1 MPLQQQIET
10 IITKRRMNQGEFVSY
25 YEKTSAI
32 YDFVNG
38 VKSFK
43 SNPGWLTMI
52 NENEKL
58 RLEWETLIADV
69 NELELLLK
77 DLSYGDTGCLI
88 ECLKRVKRE
97 YLNIGCIGP
106 WRQGK
111 STVISKLTNLS
122 DYIIPRSKYL
132 TCTGTTINVF
142 NGNQVVWENNQYVE
156 KDGNKAV
163 LYFHSFNSICKT
175 INEYLVQ
182 LGFSPMPYALTIES
196 FVQNCSKC
204 YKENSYKA
212 GNDTELKKMLDK
224 YLVHASEYAPL
235 LKQKDGLSEEILNL
249 SSIESQQKLRP
260 YVSYYEKTDAEYELE
275 GITTP
280 VQKFIVLAVKKVDIF
295 THFLVNGENGP
306 EEVGR
311 IQFVDTPGIG
321 ESKLEVAETLANALR
336 SDLDIA
342 ICLRKVSNQSGIIP
356 TDSSDFHKVLKQNTF
371 GRNPENWVF
380 YLYNKEGDV
389 AHDILMTTFSEVNGD
404 LMNTPVQ
411 GRNVNQIIPGIKLK
425 YTPQEPKGNHI
436 DFIDVQREEEKLQK
450 YFLSILTEMATTISV
465 SDNAFYNETRDLYN
479 KVSNLYQ
486 NIIGGSMKTISQCLP
501 TFDDREKILKTI
513 KAVNN
518 MWMANVKCPETLSE
532 NINAALV
539 DFYKEPY
546 GVVLAEV
553 LGLSPE
559 KIKKM
564 SDEIKKVENSAELKI
579 GERIAKR
586 KQIAYDAIF
595 PLIQNKITSFTVD
608 VLAVHSV
615 FGEVSEKLSNRMS
628 ERAVRI
634 IEATDAIK
642 KLDDLKENFWL
653 GFMNE
658 GLLGFGKTDVNSWIN
673 YFLSLL
679 EEGGADFAALHNAIV
694 NFKNCQFDIRGDIS
708 KFVKATIEEVRKKFV
723 ILQGKGNDLKDI
735 QESVYNGLISCEA
748 ETKAAVQSQC
758 REAVNGQLLFALKNF
773 NDEVIHFGM
782 TIIPAR
788 KHILDYECEF
798 EQLVKFYNKYSSE
811 IFLADEQ
818 ASQKLAVQE
827 WNVLKLKHVN

>member
-1 MPLQQQIET
+1 MSIQQQIEA
-10 IITKRRMNQGEFVSY
+10 IITNRRTNQGEFVNY
-25 YEKTSAI
+25 YEKSQTI
-32 YDFVNG
+32 LEFVSG

-52 NENEKL
+52 SENEKL
-58 RLEWETLIADV
+58 KIEWETLIADV
-69 NELELLLK
+69 DELELLLK
-77 DLSYGDTGCLI
+77 ELSYGDSGCLI

-122 DYIIPRSKYL
+122 DYVIPRSKFL

-142 NGNQVVWENNQYVE
+142 NGNQVVWEDNQYVE

-163 LYFHSFNSICKT
+163 IYFHSFNSICKT
-175 INEYLVQ
+175 INDYLTQ
-182 LGFSPMPYALTIES
+182 LGFAPMPYAATIEN
-196 FVQNCSKC
+196 FVHNCTRC
-204 YKENSYKA
+204 YQENSHKP
-212 GNDTELKKMLDK
+212 GNDPELKKMLDK
-224 YLVHASEYAPL
+224 YLIHASEYAAS

-249 SSIESQQKLRP
+249 SSIESQKRLRP
-260 YVSYYEKTDAEYELE
+260 YVSYYEKTDAEYEAE

-280 VQKFIVLAVKKVDIF
+280 TQTFTVLAVTKVDVF

-306 EEVGR
+306 EEVGK

-356 TDSSDFHKVLKQNTF
+356 TDSFDFHKVLKQNTF
-371 GRNPENWVF
+371 GRKPENWVF
-380 YLYNKEGDV
+380 YLYNKEGAV
-389 AHDILMTTFSEVNGD
+389 AQDILMTTFSEVNGD
-404 LMNTPVQ
+404 LMNIPVQ
-411 GRNVNQIIPGIKLK
+411 SRNANQTVPGIKLK
-425 YTPQEPKGNHI
+425 YTPQEPMGNHI
-436 DFIDVQREEEKLQK
+436 DFIDAQGEEEKLQK
-450 YFLSILTEMATTISV
+450 FFLSILTEMATTISE
-465 SDNAFYNETRDLYN
+465 SDNAFYKETRELYN
-479 KVSNLYQ
+479 KVYKLYQ
-486 NIIGGSMKTISQCLP
+486 KIIGGSMKTISQCLP

-518 MWMANVKCPETLSE
+518 MWMSNVKCPETLSE
-532 NINAALV
+532 NINTALV

-553 LGLSPE
+553 LGLDPE
-559 KIKKM
+559 KVKKM
-564 SDEIKKVENSAELKI
+564 SDDIKRIENSLELKMS
-579 GERIAKR
+579 ERIAKR

-628 ERAVRI
+628 ERAVRM
-634 IEATDAIK
+634 IEATNTIQQ
-642 KLDDLKENFWL
+642 LDDLKENFWRGL
-653 GFMNE
+653 MTE
-658 GLLGFGKTDVNSWIN
+658 GLLNFGKTDVNGWMS
-673 YFLSLL
+673 YFLNLL
-679 EEGGADFAALHNAIV
+679 EEGGADFAALYNTIV

-723 ILQGKGNDLKDI
+723 ILQGQGSDLKAI

-748 ETKAAVQSQC
+748 ETKAAIQSQC

-798 EQLVKFYNKYSSE
+798 EQLVKFYNKYSAE